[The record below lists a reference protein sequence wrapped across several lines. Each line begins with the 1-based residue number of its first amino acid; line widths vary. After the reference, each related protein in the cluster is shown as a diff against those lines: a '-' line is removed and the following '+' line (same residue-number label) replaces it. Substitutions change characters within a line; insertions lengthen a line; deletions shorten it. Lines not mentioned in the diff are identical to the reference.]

1 MSESAV
7 NFTVIARLRARR
19 HPAASRRVNRIGDT
33 MSSNITTAPALARRT
48 RGRIAAALVTF
59 LVPTVLAVV
68 PLVGIANTAA
78 LACAC
83 GCSVFDVGGL
93 ESPQEED
100 HGGRIFFEFWDGYQY
115 QNYIGSSRAPSS
127 ANTDKVINT
136 QWYNVGLEYMF
147 NRQWGVMVRV
157 PTTDRTLTTETDATF
172 PGQIQSFN
180 SRSIGDIEV
189 MGIYT
194 GFFSDMS
201 TGIELGLKLPTG
213 TFSAPGIDRDTQIG
227 TGSTDLM
234 VGGFHRGLLTGDNA
248 WQYFAQVMWRQPFL
262 YQDAADPQGFF
273 DGNAGVVQSYH
284 PGMQVDG
291 AVGIVY
297 NNLYNVLG
305 FDKITPLGQV
315 IVSHRNADSGTGADP
330 FNSGFDRVMLS
341 PGIEFTKVLDEAN
354 NRVLKTYF
362 DIEFPVYYRANSACN
377 GATLPLACG
386 TVSGVNA
393 NGTEGQLVAPYLI
406 RVVTSYNF

>member
-1 MSESAV
+1 MCEPGFI
-7 NFTVIARLRARR
+7 FTIIARLCARR
-19 HPAASRRVNRIGDT
+19 HPAASGRATRIGDT
-33 MSSNITTAPALARRT
+33 MSSHIATSPSPARRRP
-48 RGRIAAALVTF
+48 RGRVAAALIAFV
-59 LVPTVLAVV
+59 VPTVLALV
-68 PLVGIANTAA
+68 PLVGAGTAPA

-93 ESPQEED
+93 DSPQEQD
-100 HGGRIFFEFWDGYQY
+100 HGGRIFFEFWSGDQTE
-115 QNYIGSSRAPSS
+115 NYIGSTKASNA
-127 ANTDKVINT
+127 ANTDKEINT
-136 QWYNVGLEYMF
+136 QWYNVGFEYMF
-147 NRQWGVMVRV
+147 NRQWGVTVRV
-157 PTTDRTLTTETDATF
+157 PTTDRTLTTETDAAF

-180 SRSIGDIEV
+180 TRDIGDIEV

-194 GFFSDMS
+194 GFFADMS
-201 TGIELGLKLPTG
+201 TGIELGLKLPSG
-213 TFSAPGIDRDTQIG
+213 TYNAPGLDRDTQIG

-234 VGGFHRGLLTGDNA
+234 VGGFHRGMLTGDNA

-273 DGNAGVVQSYH
+273 DGNLGVVQSYH

-291 AVGIVY
+291 AAGIVY
-297 NNLYNVLG
+297 NNWYNVLG

-362 DIEFPVYYRANSACN
+362 DIEVPVYYRGNAAN
-377 GATLPLACG
+377 
-386 TVSGVNA
+386 NA
-393 NGTEGQLVAPYLI
+393 GTEGQLVAPYLI

>member
-1 MSESAV
+1 
-7 NFTVIARLRARR
+7 
-19 HPAASRRVNRIGDT
+19 
-33 MSSNITTAPALARRT
+33 MSSHIATSPSPARPRP
-48 RGRIAAALVTF
+48 RGRVAAALIAFV
-59 LVPTVLAVV
+59 VPTVLAVV
-68 PLVGIANTAA
+68 PLVGAGTAAA

-93 ESPQEED
+93 ESPQEQD
-100 HGGRIFFEFWDGYQY
+100 HGGRIFFEFWDGDQTE
-115 QNYIGSSRAPSS
+115 NYIGSSRASNA
-127 ANTDKVINT
+127 ANTDKEINT

-157 PTTDRTLTTETDATF
+157 PTTDRTLTTETDAAF

-180 SRSIGDIEV
+180 SSSIGDIEV

-201 TGIELGLKLPTG
+201 TGLEVGLKLPTG
-213 TFSAPGIDRDTQIG
+213 TFTAPGLDRDTQIG

-234 VGGFHRGLLTGDNA
+234 VGGFHRGMLTGDNA

-273 DGNAGVVQSYH
+273 DGNPGVVQSYH

-291 AVGIVY
+291 AAGIVY

-362 DIEFPVYYRANSACN
+362 DIEIPVYYRANAAN
-377 GATLPLACG
+377 
-386 TVSGVNA
+386 N